1 MSSRT
6 GLAVAALVVC
16 LTGSSLAMP
25 YGRSHD
31 RNGSY
36 NNAGFDDH
44 GKKKGWNDGSLP
56 PGKAKKESR
65 EFQKQHKHEAEA
77 HRKEMRERQ
86 REARAYRHKSHDAV
100 VHKQTKPNTEA
111 RSNPLKAYHNQVEA
125 NKRIKAEQKREAQQN
140 RP

>member
-1 MSSRT
+1 MRSST
-6 GLAVAALVVC
+6 GLAVAALVIC
-16 LTGSSLAMP
+16 LGSSSLAMP

-36 NNAGFDDH
+36 NNAYDNDH

-56 PGKAKKESR
+56 RGKAKKESR
-65 EFQKQHKHEAEA
+65 MWQKEHRHEAEA

-86 REARAYRHKSHDAV
+86 REARAYRHKSHVAV
-100 VHKQTKPNTEA
+100 VHRQPKPNTEA